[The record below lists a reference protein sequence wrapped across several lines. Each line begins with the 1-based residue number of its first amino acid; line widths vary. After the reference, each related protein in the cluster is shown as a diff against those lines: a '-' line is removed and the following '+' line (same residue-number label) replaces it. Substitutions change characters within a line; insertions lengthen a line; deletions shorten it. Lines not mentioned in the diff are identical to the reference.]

1 MHDTSYGNVDK
12 FMQSGFVVDDVE
24 AMRGVERRWEAMR
37 SKAGMKWT
45 FKVYFFGIKLFDLS
59 VLSVN
64 IQFVKQ
70 IKHYG

>member
-37 SKAGMKWT
+37 GDKRRWGQRQAWSELLKCILLG
-45 FKVYFFGIKLFDLS
+45 
-59 VLSVN
+59 
-64 IQFVKQ
+64 
-70 IKHYG
+70 